1 VKRQEVPDLVNVI
14 YSIERD
20 IVDPVFFAVV
30 PDSFMTRSS
39 IGHPASA
46 LPAEDDDWDAEIEDA
61 PVVAPRDRWSF

>member
-1 VKRQEVPDLVNVI
+1 MVNLI

-30 PDSFMTRSS
+30 PDSFMNRPSF
-39 IGHPASA
+39 GRPASA
-46 LPAEDDDWDAEIEDA
+46 PVADHLDSDDWVEQVDA